1 MVALYA
7 AYGVNLHPE
16 QMLLRAPRSPLLG
29 TGWLVGWRLTFAAV
43 DGREAVPTIVEDPS
57 AANPVYVAVYDIDKL
72 DEATL
77 DEWER
82 TDNLPLRKVKIQV
95 DLMTG
100 RKTAWVYVLEAY
112 EGGFPTPQLLAVL
125 AQAAEAAGAPSDYVQ
140 ELCARP
146 CLGAEGPAD
155 D

>member
-1 MVALYA
+1 MALYA

-43 DGREAVPTIVEDPS
+43 DGQAAVPTIVEDPE
-57 AANPVYVAVYDIDKL
+57 AANPVYVAVYDIDAL
-72 DEATL
+72 DEETL
-77 DEWER
+77 DQWEQS
-82 TDNLPLRKVKIQV
+82 DNLPFRKVRIRV

-100 RKTAWVYVLEAY
+100 RQRAWAYVLDAY
-112 EGGFPTPQLLAVL
+112 EGGFPTPQLLALL

-140 ELCARP
+140 ALCARP
-146 CLGAEGPAD
+146 TLGGEGAAGA
-155 D
+155 